1 VAGTFA
7 SLGYTIGPHEFS
19 AATLIPDGT
28 VLIAGGQL
36 PGGNGDPGVEL
47 YTPTTGTFALTG
59 SMSAGRHSHTAT
71 LLPDGT
77 VLVVGGFSL
86 WPSSTSSAELYHP
99 AVLVSAPLLFSLSGN
114 GQGQGAVWNG
124 ATGQIASAA
133 NPATAGDVLAM
144 YTTSLFEGGV
154 IPPQVAIGGL
164 LAEILYFGD
173 APGYPGYYQVNFQV
187 PNGVAPGS
195 ALSVRLSYLGRSSNE
210 ITIAVQ

>member
-1 VAGTFA
+1 M
-7 SLGYTIGPHEFS
+7 
-19 AATLIPDGT
+19 
-28 VLIAGGQL
+28 

-114 GQGQGAVWNG
+114 RQGQGAVWNG

-154 IPPQVAIGGL
+154 IPPQVAIGGR

-195 ALSVRLSYLGRSSNE
+195 ALSVRLSYLGRFSNE